1 MGARRRE
8 TLDLPATPANIKYA
22 ARLRAEI
29 QQSIELG
36 TFDYARTF
44 PKSRHAAAHAPQAR
58 RRHTVGELATA
69 YLDTAR
75 KTGALSPSSI
85 GSYARWYR
93 ARIAP
98 KWADAAIDALQTAEL
113 RAWIAS
119 LVPEL
124 STKSVRSV
132 VGFLSVLLN
141 QATTDGMLATNP
153 LTPIKL
159 KTLLPKRKTR
169 AEREKVDP
177 FNAVEI
183 DAILAASTRPEERAM
198 IQFAFASGVRI
209 GELIALKWPHIG
221 WATNTIHVEDNLVS
235 AEIGTVEKST
245 KTEGSERDIPILP
258 AARAALEA
266 MRPISQLRGDYVFTH
281 PTHRGRWANEQQY
294 RDRWRI
300 ILRTAGVRYRNP
312 YQTRHTFASTL
323 LEAGEPELLVANLL
337 GHTTVEMVRR
347 HYGRYIKKPE
357 GIVLRGDYSAFG
369 GAGGRDGANLGQSN
383 HLNPP
388 SPKKT
393 A

>member
-29 QQSIELG
+29 QHAIGLG
-36 TFDYARTF
+36 TFDYAKTF
-44 PKSRHAAAHAPQAR
+44 PKSRHASAHAPQVKR
-58 RRHTVGELATA
+58 RYTVGELAET

-93 ARIAP
+93 ARVEP
-98 KWADAAIDALQTAEL
+98 KWGNTALDALQPADL
-113 RAWIAS
+113 RQWIAG
-119 LVPEL
+119 LVSEL
-124 STKSVRSV
+124 SPKSVRSV

-141 QATTDGMLATNP
+141 QATTDGMLDANP
-153 LTPIKL
+153 LAPIKL

-177 FNAVEI
+177 FNATEI
-183 DAILAASTRPEERAM
+183 SAILSACTRPEERAM

-209 GELIALKWPHIG
+209 GELLALKWPHIG
-221 WATNTIHVEDNLVS
+221 WATNTAHIEDNLVS
-235 AEIGTVEKST
+235 AEIGAVEKST
-245 KTEGSERDIPILP
+245 KTDGSERDIPILP
-258 AARAALEA
+258 AALAALET
-266 MRPISQLRGDYVFTH
+266 MRPISQLRSQYVFTH

-357 GIVLRGDYSAFG
+357 GIVLRGDYSKF
-369 GAGGRDGANLGQSN
+369 GANLGQEA
-383 HLNPP
+383 HLNP
-388 SPKKT
+388 SNPKKT